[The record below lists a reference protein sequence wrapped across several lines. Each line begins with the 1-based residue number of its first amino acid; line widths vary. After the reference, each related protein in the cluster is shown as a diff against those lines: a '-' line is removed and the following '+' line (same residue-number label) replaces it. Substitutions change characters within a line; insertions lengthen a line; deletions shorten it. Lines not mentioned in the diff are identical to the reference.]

1 MFDSLDIHGCPVVST
16 TFLMYCFSNV
26 NLFLDKCLDKGIQ
39 NMSFIQY
46 FVLMEMYLTLVQTVT

>member
-1 MFDSLDIHGCPVVST
+1 MVVLYCLQHY
-16 TFLMYCFSNV
+16 FLMYCFSYV

-46 FVLMEMYLTLVQTVT
+46 FVLSEMYLTLVQTVT

>member
-16 TFLMYCFSNV
+16 TLLFNVLFLKRK
-26 NLFLDKCLDKGIQ
+26 LDKCLDKGIQ

-46 FVLMEMYLTLVQTVT
+46 FVLNEMYLTLVQTVT